1 MKKKRKEHK
10 VRGFLGQVLP
20 YLAVFLMIVGVAK
33 VGIDTKSELDS
44 GALSLNAMAAS
55 DYNITTDQ
63 LSTLYAVASLSNSFD
78 LSSVDTVASNYVVA
92 SAMKEISQ
100 TSADKLEKPSLINT
114 NISRGVETYTV
125 KEGETMAY
133 IALKFG
139 LSTDQIRWS
148 NGLKTTDINPG
159 DLLRIPSVA
168 GIVYTAKN
176 GDTPES
182 LASRYGSSAER
193 IIAYNDL
200 EGGSLVEGTLIVL
213 PGGSLPETER
223 PEYVAPSYSYGSSSN
238 YTYTYAGSSAGR
250 QNMSIIATGFY
261 ANSPGNGSYA
271 GQCTWYAYYWR
282 ATDPRSQGALPSGAL
297 GHAYSWAYTLRAAGY
312 RVDNNPEVGA
322 VFQTSSGGS
331 GYGHVGVVL
340 AVNGDGSVLVRE
352 MNLAGTYVVTEGTIP
367 ASSARSFNY
376 IHEKY

>member
-1 MKKKRKEHK
+1 MRRKRKEQHK
-10 VRGFLGQVLP
+10 IRSFIGRILP
-20 YLAVFLMIVGVAK
+20 YMAMFLMIIGVAK
-33 VGIDTKSELDS
+33 VGVDTKAKTDD
-44 GALSLNAMAAS
+44 GTLSMNAMAAS
-55 DYNITTDQ
+55 DYNISSDQ
-63 LSTLYAVASLSNSFD
+63 LSTLYTVASLSNSFD
-78 LSSVDTVASNYVVA
+78 LASVDTVASSYVVA

-100 TSADKLEKPSLINT
+100 TGADKLEKPNLINT

-125 KEGETMAY
+125 KDGETMFT
-133 IALKFG
+133 IAARFG

-148 NGLKTTDINPG
+148 NGLKTTDVNPG

-182 LASRYGSSAER
+182 LASKYGSSAER

-200 EGGSLVEGTLIVL
+200 EGGSLAEGAQIVL
-213 PGGSLPETER
+213 PGGILPETER
-223 PEYVAPSYSYGSSSN
+223 PEYVAPVYTPSYSYG
-238 YTYTYAGSSAGR
+238 YTYAGSSAGR
-250 QNMSIIATGFY
+250 QNMSIIARGFY

-282 ATDPRSQGALPSGAL
+282 ATDPRSQGPLPGGAL
-297 GHAYSWAYTLRAAGY
+297 GHAYAWAGTMRAAGY
-312 RVDNNPEVGA
+312 RVDNHPEVGA
-322 VFQTSSGGS
+322 VFQTASGGS

-340 AVNGDGSVLVRE
+340 GVNGDGSVQVRE
-352 MNLAGTYVVTEGTIP
+352 MNLAGPYVVTEGTIP

>member
-1 MKKKRKEHK
+1 M
-10 VRGFLGQVLP
+10 GQVLP
-20 YLAVFLMIVGVAK
+20 YLAVFLMVIGVAK
-33 VGIDTKSELDS
+33 VGIDTKTESVD
-44 GALSLNAMAAS
+44 GGISLNAMAAS
-55 DYNITTDQ
+55 DYNISADQ

-78 LSSVDTVASNYVVA
+78 LASVDTVASNYVVA

-139 LSTDQIRWS
+139 LSTDQVRWS
-148 NGLKTTDINPG
+148 NGLKTTDVNPG

-213 PGGSLPETER
+213 PGGSLPEAER
-223 PEYVAPSYSYGSSSN
+223 PEYVAPAYTPSH
-238 YTYTYAGSSAGR
+238 TYTYAGSSAGR

-297 GHAYSWAYTLRAAGY
+297 GHAYAWAYTLRAAGY
-312 RVDNNPEVGA
+312 RVDNNPEIGA

>member
-1 MKKKRKEHK
+1 MKRKRKEHK
-10 VRGFLGQVLP
+10 VRSFLGQVLP
-20 YLAVFLMIVGVAK
+20 YLAVFLMIIGVAK
-33 VGIDTKSELDS
+33 VGIDTKAELDNNTI
-44 GALSLNAMAAS
+44 SLNTTTS
-55 DYNITTDQ
+55 DYNISADQ
-63 LSTLYAVASLSNSFD
+63 LSTLYAVASLSDSFD
-78 LSSVDTVASNYVVA
+78 LASIDTVASNYVVA

-100 TSADKLEKPSLINT
+100 TSTDKLEKPSLINT
-114 NISRGVETYTV
+114 TISRGVETYTV
-125 KEGETMAY
+125 GEGETMAY

-148 NGLKTTDINPG
+148 NGLKTTDVKPG

-213 PGGSLPETER
+213 PGGTLPETER
-223 PEYVAPSYSYGSSSN
+223 PEYVAPSYSSSAN
-238 YTYTYAGSSAGR
+238 YSYTYAGSSAGR

-261 ANSPGNGSYA
+261 DNSPGNGSYA

-282 ATDPRSQGALPSGAL
+282 ATDPRSQGPLPTGAL
-297 GHAYSWAYTLRAAGY
+297 GHAYAWAYTLRAAGY
-312 RVDNNPEVGA
+312 RVDNHPEVGA

-340 AVNGDGSVLVRE
+340 AVNGDGSILVRE
-352 MNLAGTYVVTEGTIP
+352 MNLAGPYIVTEGIIP
-367 ASSARSFNY
+367 ASSVYNFNY
-376 IHEKY
+376 IH